1 MKPNRILLSLALF
14 MGWLAGQ
21 NVGIGTSS
29 PTERLHVA
37 GNLRLDNAFMPG
49 NQAGAVGNILLSQ
62 GPGAAP
68 VWLPNGTAGS
78 ILMSMGAGNNPVWAP
93 NPICATPTQNR
104 FIKFTSTSPTSVCN
118 TTLAENANGNIWNAD
133 GNATPVAGVDKFEI
147 IGTGAMPYAI
157 NGYTTADGAYGVYGQ
172 ATGAN
177 GVGVFGITNQATG
190 VGVQGVTLSADGTA
204 GFFVVSVAAG
214 GGSGDGVVGVTGQ
227 SAGFAVWGAHT
238 NTTGGT
244 AVVGSNAANIWYFGA
259 VRAGGSFTGT
269 NIGVGGFA
277 EATTGTAGRFVL
289 GPTAAGGASTGTN
302 AGLAVIAH
310 SAQRGGATI
319 AAAMQGGAPTFY
331 ANAVVSAYH
340 DGGNGPGGVTPV
352 GVIGRV
358 PANSN
363 GQAIRGEN
371 PGNGPTDYAV
381 YANGNLAATGG
392 KSFLIDHPLDPENKF
407 LRHFC
412 MEGPEPYNVYRGV
425 VTTDAQ
431 GRAVVEL
438 PSYFEAANR
447 DYTYHLTPVGAIA
460 QVAVIE
466 EVRNNRFV
474 IQSDRPNLKVSW
486 MVMAVRNDPYAR
498 YFASPA
504 EQEKPD
510 YYRGKY
516 LIPQVYGKSEE
527 YAVFRP
533 VQANLP
539 EAKAMPV
546 TEKLPSTHL
555 PKEKLKLLENK

>member
-14 MGWLAGQ
+14 TGWLAGQ
-21 NVGIGTSS
+21 NVGIGTAT

-62 GPGAAP
+62 GAGVAP
-68 VWLPNGTAGS
+68 VWLPNGAIGT
-78 ILMSMGAGNNPVWAP
+78 ILMIGPGGTPVWAP
-93 NPICATPTQNR
+93 NPICTSPTLNR

-133 GNATPVAGVDKFEI
+133 GAAGPIAGFDKFEI
-147 IGTGAMPYAI
+147 IGTAAMPYAI
-157 NGYTTADGAYGVYGQ
+157 NGYTTANSAYGVYGQ

-177 GVGVFGITNQATG
+177 GVGVYGLTNQASG
-190 VGVQGVTLSADGTA
+190 VGVQGVNLNANGTA
-204 GFFVVSVAAG
+204 GYFIVSAAAGAG
-214 GGSGDGVVGVTGQ
+214 GGDGVTGVTDQ

-238 NTTGGT
+238 NATGGT
-244 AVVGSNAANIWYFGA
+244 GVVGSNAANVWYFGA
-259 VRAGGSFTGT
+259 ARAGGSFTGT

-289 GPTAAGGASTGTN
+289 GPTAAGGVSTGTN
-302 AGLAVIAH
+302 VGFAVIAH
-310 SAQRGGATI
+310 SGQRGGATI
-319 AAAMQGGAPTFY
+319 AAAMQGGALTSY

-340 DGGNGPGGVTPV
+340 DGGNGPGGETPV
-352 GVIGRV
+352 GVIARV
-358 PANSN
+358 PNNSN
-363 GQAIRGEN
+363 GQAIWGEN
-371 PGNGPTDYAV
+371 TGNGGTNYAV
-381 YANGNLAATGG
+381 YANGRFVATGT
-392 KSFLIDHPLDPENKF
+392 KAFLIDHPLDPENKF
-407 LRHFC
+407 LMHFC
-412 MEGPEPYNVYRGV
+412 TEGPEPYNVYRGV

-460 QVAVIE
+460 QVAVVE

-533 VQANLP
+533 VQAKTP
-539 EAKAMPV
+539 EVRVVPV
-546 TEKLPSTHL
+546 AEKLPSITL
-555 PKEKLKLLENK
+555 PKDKLKSLENK